1 MNPAILNIPFI
12 QVALPIMVTLIGG
25 IWLNSKSMD
34 TMNKRIDDTN
44 KRLDDMNRNFNSRFD
59 EIFKRFDNIDSF
71 IRDHSERI
79 TRLEERSSL
88 LVHR

>member
-34 TMNKRIDDTN
+34 TMNKR
-44 KRLDDMNRNFNSRFD
+44 LDDMNRNFSSRFD
-59 EIFKRFDNIDSF
+59 DVFKRLDNIDSF

-79 TRLEERSSL
+79 TRLEERNSPL
-88 LVHR
+88 ARR